1 MKFIN
6 NIKKN
11 ENYISFDLN
20 NNSKEI
26 KISLANA
33 IRRTIISDIETYIID
48 PNKVVFY
55 ENNSILNNEF
65 LKHRISLIPVI
76 SDIEN
81 IDYENIIIECKKNN
95 DDENIMSVYVS
106 DFICKD
112 EKTGEILDNKKF
124 FKYPKILFAKLKLN
138 QYISFEG
145 KLSKNNPTNGNDS
158 SYMAV
163 SKCVYTF
170 KIDEKEVKTITNNM
184 SKEEKTSFLTQE
196 NERVYERNEI
206 GDPNVYE
213 FIIDSIGFYEPLK
226 IINKG
231 LDYLIKHLENVKN
244 EFLNTG
250 DLRMTYHNSEE
261 IKENIVSKSNSIQHI
276 ETEDLNSDFYD
287 FLMDNEN
294 DTIGNL
300 LSSYLMSDSKVN
312 YCGYVIK
319 HPLRKNIVLRI
330 KLNEDNTL
338 EKNVE
343 VILKVIDYIID
354 LLNKINRELK

>member
-6 NIKKN
+6 NIKKS
-11 ENYISFDLN
+11 ENSISFDLN

-95 DDENIMSVYVS
+95 DDENIMSIYVS

-112 EKTGEILDNKKF
+112 EKTGEIFDNKKF
-124 FKYPKILFAKLKLN
+124 FKYPKILFAKLKMN
-138 QYISFEG
+138 QYISLEG
-145 KLSKNNPTNGNDS
+145 KLTKNNTTDGNDS

-184 SKEEKTSFLTQE
+184 TKEEKISFLTQE

-206 GDPNVYE
+206 GDPNTYE

-231 LDYLIKHLENVKN
+231 FDYLIKHLENVKN
-244 EFLNTG
+244 EFLNT
-250 DLRMTYHNSEE
+250 
-261 IKENIVSKSNSIQHI
+261 KSNIIQRI

-330 KLNEDNTL
+330 KLNENNTL
-338 EKNVE
+338 DKNVE

-354 LLNKINRELK
+354 LLNKINKELK

>member
-1 MKFIN
+1 MKDMKFIN

-11 ENYISFDLN
+11 EDSISFDLN

-95 DDENIMSVYVS
+95 DDENIISVYVS
-106 DFICKD
+106 DFVCKD
-112 EKTGEILDNKKF
+112 EKTGEIIDNSKL

-138 QYISFEG
+138 QYISLEG
-145 KLSKNNPTNGNDS
+145 KLTKNNPTNGNDS
-158 SYMAV
+158 AYMAV

-170 KIDEKEVKTITNNM
+170 KIDQKEVKSITNNM

-226 IINKG
+226 IVHKG
-231 LDYLIKHLENVKN
+231 FDYLIKHLENVKN
-244 EFLNTG
+244 EFLNTK
-250 DLRMTYHNSEE
+250 S
-261 IKENIVSKSNSIQHI
+261 NIVQHI
-276 ETEDLNSDFYD
+276 ESEDLNSDFYD

-300 LSSYLMSDSKVN
+300 LTSYLMSNSKVN

-330 KLNEDNTL
+330 KLNEENTL
-338 EKNVE
+338 DKNVE
-343 VILKVIDYIID
+343 VIIKMIDYIID
-354 LLNKINRELK
+354 LLTKINKELK